1 MPAQNC
7 SARGK
12 YVTEK
17 PGKCKA
23 TESGQGGAQSWW
35 RPSRA

>member
-1 MPAQNC
+1 MPTQKR

-12 YVTEK
+12 NVTEK

-23 TESGQGGAQSWW
+23 TESGQGRAQSWW